1 MGNRRL
7 GTFELL
13 VMLAILQQDKGNGA
27 YAAGVIKEL
36 GDREGEVS
44 RGALYRSLD
53 RMQDKGY
60 IRWELED
67 AADHEE
73 RGGHPLR
80 RFWVTEVGLAAIQR
94 SRDTLIDLWT
104 GLEHR
109 LERR

>member
-1 MGNRRL
+1 MANRRL

-13 VMLAILQQDKGNGA
+13 VLLAILRQGEGA
-27 YAAGVIKEL
+27 YAAGITKEL
-36 GDREGEVS
+36 ADREGEVS

-53 RMQDKGY
+53 RLHGKGY

-67 AADHEE
+67 ASEHEE

-80 RFWVTEVGLAAIQR
+80 RFWVTEAGLGAIRR
-94 SRDTLIDLWT
+94 SRETLIDLWT
-104 GLEHR
+104 GLEHL